1 MFEFNGWLELIAS
14 LVFAAPLL
22 VAMVIAFGILFN
34 HFQDESS
41 ERFVG
46 KLSTLAVLLSLFTAL
61 GLLIYSLFK
70 PGQLPDSLP
79 LFEWFSSGSI
89 SIVIALSLDM
99 LALGIGSL
107 FALLLYITQHFS
119 INYLHRERG
128 YFRFFMMLNMFTAAM
143 MLIAF
148 SGNAFTAFLG
158 WELAGLSSYLLIAYA
173 YDRPTAT
180 ENATR
185 VFITNR
191 VGDAGFILALVLAF
205 YWASGSDWNSM
216 NSKLITLDASQRF
229 FVLSGF
235 VLAALVKSALFPFCS
250 WITRAL
256 EGPTPSSA
264 IYYGSLTVHAGIF
277 LLLRISPVIDA
288 SPAIQIILITLGIMT
303 IIYGWLGGLVQT
315 DLKTALIFSTLT
327 QTGLMLFSIGFGW
340 YTLVAFHLAAHA
352 VWRTFQMLSS
362 PAYLTLINRKARPV
376 SAWLQRRPYLFN
388 AALHRMWLDN
398 IIDWLAVKPAAL
410 FAQDLNHFDER
421 IVNRVVGLPGQ
432 IDSISSLTDY
442 EERKRGLVNPETSLI
457 TGRGFLGALMEKIA
471 NGLYWFEES
480 LVLKGS
486 GDGLINVLQKVGTY
500 LIRIDYL
507 FSRPRYLWLII
518 LLTLLVIF

>member
-1 MFEFNGWLELIAS
+1 VLEPLTYLAAS
-14 LVFAAPLL
+14 LVFLAPL
-22 VAMVIAFGILFN
+22 VAAMVIASGILFDR
-34 HFQDESS
+34 FQDESS

-46 KLSTLAVLLSLFTAL
+46 KLSTSAALISLLSAVC
-61 GLLIYSLFK
+61 LLIFSLLK
-70 PGQLPDSLP
+70 PAQLPDSLP
-79 LFEWFSSGSI
+79 LLDWFSSGQVSI
-89 SIVIALSLDM
+89 IIALSLDR

-107 FALLLYITQHFS
+107 FALLLYITLRFS
-119 INYLHRERG
+119 VNYLHRERG
-128 YFRFFMMLNMFTAAM
+128 YFRFFMILDMFTAAM
-143 MLIAF
+143 MLIVF
-148 SGNAFTAFLG
+148 SGNAITAFLG

-180 ENATR
+180 KNATR

-191 VGDAGFILALVLAF
+191 LGDAGFILALVLAF

-216 NSKLITLDASQRF
+216 NSELLALSASQRF

-264 IYYGSLTVHAGIF
+264 IFYGSLMVHAGIF
-277 LLLRISPVIDA
+277 LLLRLSPVIDA
-288 SPAIQIILITLGIMT
+288 SSAMQIILITLGILT

-315 DLKTALIFSTLT
+315 DLKTSLIFSTLT
-327 QTGLMLFSIGFGW
+327 QTGLMLACIGLGW
-340 YTLVAFHLAAHA
+340 YTLVTLHLAAHA
-352 VWRTFQMLSS
+352 SWRAYQMLSA

-376 SAWLQRRPYLFN
+376 SQWIQKQPLLFN

-398 IIDWLAVKPAAL
+398 IIDWLAVKPTEL

-421 IVNRVVGLPGQ
+421 IVNRMVGLPGQ

-457 TGRGFLGALMEKIA
+457 SGRGLLGGLMEKIA
-471 NGLYWFEES
+471 NILYWFEES

-486 GDGLINVLQKVGTY
+486 GDGLINVLRKVGAY
-500 LIRIDYL
+500 LVRIDYL

-518 LLTLLVIF
+518 LLTLLVVF

>member
-1 MFEFNGWLELIAS
+1 MLEPITYLVAS

-22 VAMVIAFGILFN
+22 TAAVIGLGILFD

-41 ERFVG
+41 ERLVG
-46 KLSTLAVLLSLFTAL
+46 KLSTSAVLLSLFCAV
-61 GLLIYSLFK
+61 GLLIVSLLK
-70 PGQLPDSLP
+70 PEQLPASLP
-79 LFEWFSSGSI
+79 LFEWFSSGQV

-119 INYLHRERG
+119 INYLHREGG
-128 YFRFFMMLNMFTAAM
+128 YARFFMVLNMFTAAM
-143 MLIAF
+143 MLIVF

-191 VGDAGFILALVLAF
+191 FGDAGFILALVLGF
-205 YWASGSDWNSM
+205 YWVSGSDWNSM
-216 NSKLITLDASQRF
+216 NSELITLDASLRF
-229 FVLSGF
+229 IVLAGF

-264 IYYGSLTVHAGIF
+264 IFYGSLMVHAGIF
-277 LLLRISPVIDA
+277 LLLRIAPVIDV
-288 SPAIQIILITLGIMT
+288 SPAIQIILITLGILT

-327 QTGLMLFSIGFGW
+327 QTGLMLFCIGFGW

-352 VWRTFQMLSS
+352 IWRAFQMLSS

-376 SAWLQRRPYLFN
+376 STWLQKRPTLFN

-398 IIDWLAVKPAAL
+398 IIDWLAVKPAEL

-421 IVNRVVGLPGQ
+421 IVNRMVGLPGQ
-432 IDSISSLTDY
+432 IDSISSLTEY
-442 EERKRGLVNPETSLI
+442 EERKRGLVNPETSLLS
-457 TGRGFLGALMEKIA
+457 GRGVLGSIMEKIA

-486 GDGLINVLQKVGTY
+486 GDGLINVLQKVGAY

-518 LLTLLVIF
+518 LLTLLVVF

>member
-1 MFEFNGWLELIAS
+1 MLEFIAS
-14 LVFAAPLL
+14 IIFIAPLAA
-22 VAMVIAFGILFN
+22 AMVIATGILSRT
-34 HFQDESS
+34 FQDESC
-41 ERFVG
+41 EAIVG
-46 KLSTLAVLLSLFTAL
+46 KLSSSAVLISLLSII
-61 GLLIYSLFK
+61 GLLIFSLLK
-70 PGQLPDSLP
+70 PGELPDSLI
-79 LFEWFSSGSI
+79 LLNWFSSGQLSI
-89 SIVIALSLDM
+89 KIGLSLDF

-107 FALLLYITQHFS
+107 FALLLYITLRFS
-119 INYLHRERG
+119 VNYLHREKG
-128 YFRFFMMLNMFTAAM
+128 YFRFFLVLNMFTAAM
-143 MLIAF
+143 LLIVL
-148 SGNAFTAFLG
+148 SGNAITAFLG

-173 YDRPTAT
+173 YERPTAI

-191 VGDAGFILALVLAF
+191 LGDAGFILALVLGF
-205 YWASGSDWNSM
+205 YWVGATNSTSDWNSM
-216 NSKLITLDASQRF
+216 NSGLIALDASQRF

-264 IYYGSLTVHAGIF
+264 IFYGSLMVHAGIF
-277 LLLRISPVIDA
+277 LLLRVAPVIDTSSA
-288 SPAIQIILITLGIMT
+288 MQIILITLGLLTMV
-303 IIYGWLGGLVQT
+303 YGWLGGLVQT
-315 DLKTALIFSTLT
+315 DLKTALIFSALT
-327 QTGLMLFSIGFGW
+327 QTGLMLFCIGLGW
-340 YTLVAFHLAAHA
+340 YTLATIHLAAHA
-352 VWRTFQMLSS
+352 SWRAYQMLSS

-376 SAWLQRRPYLFN
+376 SRWMQRQPYLFN

-398 IIDWLAVKPAAL
+398 IIDWIAVKPTAL

-421 IVNRVVGLPGQ
+421 IVNRMVGLPGQ
-432 IDSISSLTDY
+432 IDSISSLSDY
-442 EERKRGLVNPETSLI
+442 EERKRGLVNPETSVI
-457 TGRGFLGALMEKIA
+457 SGRGLMGTIMEKVA

-486 GDGLINVLQKVGTY
+486 GDGLISVLQKVGTY

-518 LLTLLVIF
+518 LLTLLVVF

>member
-1 MFEFNGWLELIAS
+1 MLEFFAS
-14 LVFAAPLL
+14 LVFVAPLAA
-22 VAMVIAFGILFN
+22 AMVIGLGILSN
-34 HFQDESS
+34 RFQDEYS

-46 KLSTLAVLLSLFTAL
+46 KLSTMAVLVSLFSVV
-61 GLLIYSLFK
+61 GLLIFSLLK
-70 PGQLPDSLP
+70 PAQLVASLT
-79 LFEWFSSGSI
+79 LLDWFSSGQLSI
-89 SIVIALSLDM
+89 KIALSLDF

-107 FALLLYITQHFS
+107 FALLLYISLRFS
-119 INYLHRERG
+119 VNYLHREKG
-128 YFRFFMMLNMFTAAM
+128 YFRFFMVLNMFTAAM
-143 MLIAF
+143 LLIVL
-148 SGNAFTAFLG
+148 SGNAITAFLG

-191 VGDAGFILALVLAF
+191 LGDAGFILALVLSF
-205 YWASGSDWNSM
+205 YWASGNDWNSM
-216 NSKLITLDASQRF
+216 NSELIALDASQRF

-235 VLAALVKSALFPFCS
+235 ILAALVKSALFPFCS

-264 IYYGSLTVHAGIF
+264 IFYGSLMVHAGIF
-277 LLLRISPVIDA
+277 LLLRIAPVIDTSSA
-288 SPAIQIILITLGIMT
+288 MQIILITLGILT
-303 IIYGWLGGLVQT
+303 IVYGWLGGLVQT
-315 DLKTALIFSTLT
+315 DLKTALIFSALT
-327 QTGLMLFSIGFGW
+327 QTGLMLFCIGLGW
-340 YTLVAFHLAAHA
+340 YTLAAIHLAAHA
-352 VWRTFQMLSS
+352 SWRAYQMLSS
-362 PAYLTLINRKARPV
+362 PAYLTLINRKPRPV
-376 SAWLQRRPYLFN
+376 SILMQRQPYLFN

-398 IIDWLAVKPAAL
+398 IIDWLAVKPTGL

-421 IVNRVVGLPGQ
+421 IVNRMVGLPGQ

-442 EERKRGLVNPETSLI
+442 EERKRGLVNPEVSLI
-457 TGRGFLGALMEKIA
+457 AGRGLFGTLMEKIA
-471 NGLYWFEES
+471 NVLYWFEES

-486 GDGLINVLQKVGTY
+486 GDGLINALHKVGAY

-518 LLTLLVIF
+518 LLTLLVVF

>member
-1 MFEFNGWLELIAS
+1 MLEYHTTLNFIAS
-14 LVFAAPLL
+14 IIFIGPLAA
-22 VAMVIAFGILFN
+22 AMIIALGILSRF
-34 HFQDESS
+34 FQDEAN
-41 ERFVG
+41 EQLVG
-46 KLSTLAVLLSLFTAL
+46 KLSSSAALISLLSIV
-61 GLLIYSLFK
+61 GLLIIRLSK
-70 PGQLPDSLP
+70 PGLLPDSLI
-79 LFEWFSSGSI
+79 LLNWFSSGQLSI
-89 SIVIALSLDM
+89 KIALSLDF

-107 FALLLYITQHFS
+107 FALLLTITLRFS
-119 INYLHRERG
+119 VNYLHREKG
-128 YFRFFMMLNMFTAAM
+128 YYRFFMVLNMFTAAM
-143 MLIAF
+143 LLIVL
-148 SGNAFTAFLG
+148 SGNAITAFLG

-173 YDRPTAT
+173 YDRPTAIK
-180 ENATR
+180 NATR

-205 YWASGSDWNSM
+205 YWTSGSDWNSM
-216 NSKLITLDASQRF
+216 NIELITLDASQRF

-235 VLAALVKSALFPFCS
+235 ILAALVKSALFPFCS

-264 IYYGSLTVHAGIF
+264 IFYGSLMVHAGIF
-277 LLLRISPVIDA
+277 LLLRISPVIDTSTA
-288 SPAIQIILITLGIMT
+288 MQIILITLGLLTMV
-303 IIYGWLGGLVQT
+303 YGWLGGLVQT
-315 DLKTALIFSTLT
+315 DLKTALIFSALT
-327 QTGLMLFSIGFGW
+327 QTGLMLTSIGLGW
-340 YTLVAFHLAAHA
+340 HTLATIHLAAHA
-352 VWRTFQMLSS
+352 SWRAYQMLSS

-376 SAWLQRRPYLFN
+376 SRWMQKQPYLFN

-398 IIDWLAVKPAAL
+398 IIDWVAVKPTSL

-421 IVNRVVGLPGQ
+421 IVNRMVGLPGQ

-442 EERKRGLVNPETSLI
+442 EERKRGLVNPEVSLI
-457 TGRGFLGALMEKIA
+457 TGSGVLGALMEKIA

-486 GDGLINVLQKVGTY
+486 GDGLISVLQKVGAY

-518 LLTLLVIF
+518 LLTLLVVF

>member
-1 MFEFNGWLELIAS
+1 MFELIAS
-14 LVFAAPLL
+14 LVFVAPLSA
-22 VAMVIAFGILFN
+22 AMIIAFGILFDY
-34 HFQDESS
+34 FQDETS

-46 KLSTLAVLLSLFTAL
+46 KLSVSAALVSLLSVT
-61 GLLIYSLFK
+61 GLLVYSLLK
-70 PGQLPDSLP
+70 PEEMPASLN
-79 LFEWFSSGSI
+79 LFDWFSSGQLRI
-89 SIVIALSLDM
+89 NIALSLDL

-107 FALLLYITQHFS
+107 FAVLLFVTLRFS
-119 INYLHRERG
+119 VNYLHRERG
-128 YFRFFMMLNMFTAAM
+128 YFRFFMVINLFTAAM
-143 MLIAF
+143 LLIVL
-148 SGNAFTAFLG
+148 SGNAITAFLG

-180 ENATR
+180 ANATR

-191 VGDAGFILALVLAF
+191 LGDAGFIMALVLGF
-205 YWASGSDWNSM
+205 YWVSGSDWNSM
-216 NSKLITLDASQRF
+216 NSELIVLDAAPRF

-264 IYYGSLTVHAGIF
+264 IFYGSLMVHAGIF
-277 LLLRISPVIDA
+277 LLLRISPVIDVSSA
-288 SPAIQIILITLGIMT
+288 MQVILITLGLLT
-303 IIYGWLGGLVQT
+303 VVYGWLGGLVQT
-315 DLKTALIFSTLT
+315 DLKTALIFSALT
-327 QTGLMLFSIGFGW
+327 QTGLMLFCIGLGW
-340 YTLVAFHLAAHA
+340 YTLVALHLAAHA
-352 VWRTFQMLSS
+352 VWRAYQMLSS
-362 PAYLTLINRKARPV
+362 PAYLTLINRQARPV
-376 SAWLQRRPYLFN
+376 SAWLQRRPTLFN

-398 IIDWLAVKPAAL
+398 IIDWIAVKPTAL

-432 IDSISSLTDY
+432 VDSISSLSDY
-442 EERKRGLVNPETSLI
+442 EERKRGLIDPETSMMV
-457 TGRGFLGALMEKIA
+457 GRGFMGGLMERIA
-471 NGLYWFEES
+471 NVLYWFEES

-486 GDGLINVLQKVGTY
+486 GDGLISVLQKLGAY

-518 LLTLLVIF
+518 LLTLLVVF

>member
-1 MFEFNGWLELIAS
+1 MLEANTWLEFFAS
-14 LVFAAPLL
+14 IILLAPLAAA
-22 VAMVIAFGILFN
+22 VVTGIGILSG

-41 ERFVG
+41 ERIVG
-46 KLSTLAVLLSLFTAL
+46 RLSTLAVLVSLLSVA
-61 GLLIYSLFK
+61 GLLAVSLLN
-70 PGQLPDSLP
+70 PGQLPDSLT
-79 LFEWFSSGSI
+79 LLDWFSSGQ
-89 SIVIALSLDM
+89 VELKIALSLDF

-107 FALLLYITQHFS
+107 FALLLFVTQRFS
-119 INYLHRERG
+119 VNYLHREKG
-128 YFRFFMMLNMFTAAM
+128 YFRFFMVLNMFSAAM
-143 MLIAF
+143 LLIVL
-148 SGNAFTAFLG
+148 SGNAITAFLG

-191 VGDAGFILALVLAF
+191 IGDAGFILALILGF

-216 NSKLITLDASQRF
+216 NSDLIALDASQRF

-235 VLAALVKSALFPFCS
+235 ILAALVKSALFPFCS

-264 IYYGSLTVHAGIF
+264 IFYGSLMIHAGIF
-277 LLLRISPVIDA
+277 LLLRISPVIDTSTA
-288 SPAIQIILITLGIMT
+288 MQIILITLGVLT
-303 IIYGWLGGLVQT
+303 IGYGWIGGLVQT
-315 DLKTALIFSTLT
+315 DLKTALIFSALT
-327 QTGLMLFSIGFGW
+327 QTGLMLTCIGLGW
-340 YTLVAFHLAAHA
+340 YTLATIHLAAHA
-352 VWRTFQMLSS
+352 SWRAYQMLSS
-362 PAYLTLINRKARPV
+362 PAYLTLINRKARPIPQ
-376 SAWLQRRPYLFN
+376 WMQKQPKLFN

-398 IIDWLAVKPAAL
+398 IIDLIAVNPTTM

-421 IVNRVVGLPGQ
+421 IVNRMVGLPGQ
-432 IDSISSLTDY
+432 IDSISSLSDY
-442 EERKRGLVNPETSLI
+442 EERKRGLVNPEVSLI
-457 TGRGFLGALMEKIA
+457 AGRGVMGALMEKIA

-486 GDGLINVLQKVGTY
+486 GDGLINLLHKVGAY

-507 FSRPRYLWLII
+507 FSRPRYLWLFI
-518 LLTLLVIF
+518 LLTLLVVF